1 MKEVLLLSLN
11 TSTIPLRIQ
20 PKVHHWPPQA
30 LPDLLVHPALLLNN
44 TLMQQIITE
53 LLSISLTHHMLL
65 IFSFQVFEDA
75 TLPAQTI
82 PHSLHPHSDQ
92 HLLAPPFPSGL
103 R

>member
-1 MKEVLLLSLN
+1 MIEVLLPSLN
-11 TSTIPLRIQ
+11 TATIPLRIP

-30 LPDLLVHPALLLNN
+30 LPDLLVHPALPLPIN
-44 TLMQQIITE
+44 LMLQLITE
-53 LLSISLTHHMLL
+53 LLSVSLTHHMLL

-82 PHSLHPHSDQ
+82 PHSLQSPSDQ

>member
-1 MKEVLLLSLN
+1 MIEVLLFYLN

-20 PKVHHWPPQA
+20 PKVHHWPPKA
-30 LPDLLVHPALLLNN
+30 LPDLLVHPALPLTI
-44 TLMQQIITE
+44 TLMLQLITE

-75 TLPAQTI
+75 TLSAQTI
-82 PHSLHPHSDQ
+82 PRSPQSPSDQ